1 MASEPL
7 NPMPLS
13 LKPVPAAR
21 GAVWVRDAFRLF
33 ARRPLGFTGLF
44 LVFLFAALMAML
56 VPLVGGV
63 LQMALLPLLSLGF
76 MVASRAALGGAPVQP
91 GHFVEPLTG
100 DASRRR
106 ALIVLCALYG
116 AGAMLVLLL
125 SNWIADGK
133 LQQGYALIGSREATE
148 EQAQA
153 VFADLGVF
161 LGVVSFFLGGAVLS
175 IPFWHAPALVHWG
188 GQGAGQA
195 LFSSTL
201 GVWRAKGAF
210 LVYALTWMA
219 VIFGFGLA
227 TALLLGLIGAAP
239 LAGVLAMPA
248 GLLFSTVFYVSL
260 VFTFSDTF
268 GPGGPGPADE
278 PPASQPPGTPAPPL
292 PPATE

>member
-1 MASEPL
+1 
-7 NPMPLS
+7 MPLS

-21 GAVWVRDAFRLF
+21 GALWVRDAFRLF

-44 LVFLFAALMAML
+44 LVFLFAALVVMF
-56 VPLVGGV
+56 VPLLGGV

-76 MVASRAALGGAPVQP
+76 MVASRSALAGGPVQP

-106 ALIVLCALYG
+106 ALIVLCALYA
-116 AGAMLVLLL
+116 AGAMLVLWL
-125 SNWIADGK
+125 SNWVADGK
-133 LQQGYALIGSREATE
+133 LQESYALIGSGEATD

-153 VFADLGVF
+153 VFADQGVF
-161 LGVVSFFLGGAVLS
+161 LGIVSFFLGGAVLS

-219 VIFGFGLA
+219 VIFGFGLG

-248 GLLFSTVFYVSL
+248 GLVFSTVFYVSL
-260 VFTFSDTF
+260 LFTFSDTF
-268 GPGGPGPADE
+268 GAGGEAGMAELPGDGPSS
-278 PPASQPPGTPAPPL
+278 SQPPDAQAPSSL
-292 PPATE
+292 PPPRE